1 MQNTYIQ
8 KAADAKS
15 DKEAIKEYRNALL
28 AKAKADK
35 VGIVHIFDA
44 FDTKGGLTVAFQ
56 KSNEYKSGV
65 MVTVAVNVC
74 SKDDTFSRSIGTTG
88 ALDKFFDGQNIELP
102 LLSGWLPEDLSMA
115 VKYSF
120 TKFYAAM

>member
-1 MQNTYIQ
+1 MQTSYIQ
-8 KAADAKS
+8 KAA
-15 DKEAIKEYRNALL
+15 AIKVAKHAASEYRNALL
-28 AKAKADK
+28 TKAKADK
-35 VGIVHIFDA
+35 VGIVHIFNE

-56 KSNEYKSGV
+56 KSNQYKSGV

-74 SKDDTFSRSIGTTG
+74 SKDDTFSRNIGTTG
-88 ALDKFFDGQNIELP
+88 ALDKFFDGQTIELP
-102 LLSGWLPEDLSMA
+102 LLSGWLLEDLSMA